1 MNTSRVL
8 QYLFRAMEHG
18 LRACERTRRM
28 VSIAVARFRALLA
41 CQRAAACA

>member
-1 MNTSRVL
+1 MNASRVL

-28 VSIAVARFRALLA
+28 VAIAVAKFRAMLA
-41 CQRAAACA
+41 CQRRAAA